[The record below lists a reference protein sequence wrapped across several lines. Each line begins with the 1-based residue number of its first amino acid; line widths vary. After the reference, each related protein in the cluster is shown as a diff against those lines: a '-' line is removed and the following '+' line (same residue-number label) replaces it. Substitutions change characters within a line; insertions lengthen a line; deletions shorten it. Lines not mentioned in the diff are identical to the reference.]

1 MDRYGSPSL
10 FITVNGL
17 DGNAKELR
25 HLALSFFQF
34 FSELLKFLAVH
45 TQSLIAEY
53 AVVLNLR
60 GLNSISHYTAD
71 TITMWYFVS
80 RVF

>member
-34 FSELLKFLAVH
+34 FSELLKFLAGH
-45 TQSLIAEY
+45 AEPLVVGY
-53 AVVLNLR
+53 AVKLKIYR
-60 GLNSISHYTAD
+60 FY
-71 TITMWYFVS
+71 
-80 RVF
+80 